1 MTNPIATAI
10 RGLGLIALYLV
21 VSIGPLAFMFFG
33 SPPAHRPFPVELSAA
48 LGFVGLS
55 LMSLQFV
62 LVGKFQSVGAPFGID
77 MLVRFHKQVSFVALA
92 FILAHPILLFVQSAT
107 QYLPLLLLGSA
118 PWRARFGVA
127 AIAVLVVL
135 IALSVWRRWLRMSY
149 EAWQL
154 SHGLLAIG
162 VVALALAHIDG
173 VGYYTQGLVRQ
184 VLFDVLSVA
193 TIGLLVWTRLL
204 RPLARETRR
213 WRVRGVRREAPETV
227 TLQLQPAGH
236 RGFSFIPGQFAWLS
250 RFPVALTSHPFSFSS
265 PSEGSAHGQL
275 SITVKALGRSSHAIA
290 SLRRGK
296 VVYLDGPHGGF
307 SIDLHEGPGYVFIA
321 AGVGITPV
329 FSMLGTMC
337 VREDPRPVTL
347 LYANRDW
354 DSIIFREQL
363 DELSLYMP
371 SLTLVHVLQEPPE
384 GWTGEVGRVRPKL
397 VLRHLPRT
405 RPERF
410 QYFVCGPERM
420 MDSVEQTLTSVG
432 VPADHIH
439 SERFGI

>member
-1 MTNPIATAI
+1 MVPPSARVPHALGGPPSSLSRIENMTNPIATAI

-92 FILAHPILLFVQSAT
+92 FILAHPSLLFVQSAT

-173 VGYYTQGLVRQ
+173 VGYYTQGLVRR
-184 VLFDVLSVA
+184 VLFDVLWVA

-236 RGFSFIPGQFAWLS
+236 RGFSFIPGQIAW
-250 RFPVALTSHPFSFSS
+250 
-265 PSEGSAHGQL
+265 
-275 SITVKALGRSSHAIA
+275 
-290 SLRRGK
+290 LRRGK

-337 VREDPRPVTL
+337 VREDARPVTL
-347 LYANRDW
+347 VYANRDW
-354 DSIIFREQL
+354 ASIIFREQL
-363 DELSLYMP
+363 DELALYMP
-371 SLTLVHVLQEPPE
+371 GLTLVHVLQEPPE

-410 QYFVCGPERM
+410 QYFVCGPDGM
-420 MDSVEQTLTSVG
+420 MDSVEHTLASAG

-439 SERFGI
+439 SER